1 MKQNG
6 IAIAVFVI
14 FVVIGW
20 TAAVLLHL
28 KGSNFWILLGAF
40 AALGLIAA
48 GALLWWL
55 RARQAAAAANAANTA
70 GGAPE
75 AAEGE
80 QEIDL
85 LMRQA
90 ESRLKSSRL
99 GRQAALGKLPVILLL
114 GETGVGKTSVML
126 GSSLDPEL
134 LAGQVSQDNKVA
146 PTRAVN
152 LWFARQV
159 IFVEAAGKL
168 LTETPSWTQ
177 IARRIAPGRFHSV
190 FSRREAAPR
199 AAVVCVSLESLLKPG
214 TAQENANR
222 LRALRASLDECSRRL
237 GISLPVYVLF
247 TKIDRAPFFADYAEN
262 LTPAEAAQVFGAT
275 LPIRAQS
282 TTGIYAE
289 QESQRLS
296 AAFDELFYSLN
307 EHRIELLSRE
317 HNAERLPGIY
327 EFPRE
332 FRKLRNAVVQF
343 LVDLCRPSQLT
354 TSPFLRGFYFA
365 GTRSVLVEAE
375 AEPQTLASEA
385 ADAEMGATRVF
396 SAGQLRRLTTQ
407 QPQGLEDAS
416 GATRIFDPRKAAMG
430 GIGASA
436 PRTQIIQQP
445 VFLGHLFH
453 EVLLKDRAGLAASS
467 ASARVNFWRRFLLAA
482 AAVIC
487 LIFSIG
493 LIVSFLGNRALE
505 SEVARAA
512 RTAQANPNASL
523 AESLRQLEALR
534 QPLEEIRNYNQN
546 GAPWRLGWG
555 LFTGPELYPAACA
568 AYARMFR
575 EVLLDPIQSAM
586 VDYLKALPSTPTGEY
601 GPAYDTLRAYL
612 ITTTNPEESQREFLS
627 PELFKTW
634 SQARAVDSQSA
645 ELARK
650 QFDFYS
656 DELRASARLGTSQC
670 FASRADQ
677 DAVNHARRYL
687 NQFPPEERVY
697 RAMLAD
703 VSRSSAPI
711 IFSRAYPNSAGIVT
725 APEEISGAY
734 TKTGWSLMQKAL
746 DNPQPY
752 MKGEPWVLGTQV
764 SGASDVITLQQ
775 HLRQRYQSEFTNAWR
790 KFLASARVVPYAN
803 LKDASRKLE
812 ALTGNTSPL
821 LELFWLI
828 SYHVSVDPEA
838 AREFQPV
845 AKVVP
850 PSDQQQ
856 YVSSANQN
864 YLGALLNLKSSLDQL
879 AQQSQAALNPGAPNP
894 VASSAAQATTVTEQ
908 IAQGFTP
915 DPVGHIDDLVKRLML
930 APITN
935 VQSALPKPG
944 QALNGQGRSL
954 CAQFNSLMREYPFSS
969 NPRSPAASVVE
980 LNSIFQPNDGAL
992 AKFYAQN
999 LSSIL
1004 SFTGSQYVMN
1014 PGSPI
1019 KLTPAFLAF
1028 FNRAMEFARALYPNG
1043 SPQPQLRF
1051 VLSPLPTEGVKS
1063 FSLTID
1069 GQTLTY
1075 PGASVQFAWSPA
1087 TAHEVRQTV
1096 GEGGVSY
1103 PGPWGIF
1110 GLFRDAQWKTN
1121 GSGYDLS
1128 WVQKNGERILYLP
1141 NGKPMTVGVHLDMMG
1156 APPVFKPGYFAN
1168 SLGCVSRVAE

>member
-99 GRQAALGKLPVILLL
+99 GRQAALGKLPVILL

-168 LTETPSWTQ
+168 LTETPSWAQ

-296 AAFDELFYSLN
+296 AAFDELFYSLS

-436 PRTQIIQQP
+436 PRTQTIQQP

-523 AESLRQLEALR
+523 AESLR
-534 QPLEEIRNYNQN
+534 
-546 GAPWRLGWG
+546 
-555 LFTGPELYPAACA
+555 
-568 AYARMFR
+568 
-575 EVLLDPIQSAM
+575 
-586 VDYLKALPSTPTGEY
+586 
-601 GPAYDTLRAYL
+601 
-612 ITTTNPEESQREFLS
+612 
-627 PELFKTW
+627 
-634 SQARAVDSQSA
+634 
-645 ELARK
+645 
-650 QFDFYS
+650 
-656 DELRASARLGTSQC
+656 
-670 FASRADQ
+670 
-677 DAVNHARRYL
+677 
-687 NQFPPEERVY
+687 
-697 RAMLAD
+697 
-703 VSRSSAPI
+703 
-711 IFSRAYPNSAGIVT
+711 
-725 APEEISGAY
+725 
-734 TKTGWSLMQKAL
+734 
-746 DNPQPY
+746 
-752 MKGEPWVLGTQV
+752 
-764 SGASDVITLQQ
+764 
-775 HLRQRYQSEFTNAWR
+775 
-790 KFLASARVVPYAN
+790 
-803 LKDASRKLE
+803 
-812 ALTGNTSPL
+812 
-821 LELFWLI
+821 
-828 SYHVSVDPEA
+828 
-838 AREFQPV
+838 
-845 AKVVP
+845 
-850 PSDQQQ
+850 
-856 YVSSANQN
+856 
-864 YLGALLNLKSSLDQL
+864 
-879 AQQSQAALNPGAPNP
+879 
-894 VASSAAQATTVTEQ
+894 
-908 IAQGFTP
+908 
-915 DPVGHIDDLVKRLML
+915 
-930 APITN
+930 
-935 VQSALPKPG
+935 
-944 QALNGQGRSL
+944 
-954 CAQFNSLMREYPFSS
+954 
-969 NPRSPAASVVE
+969 
-980 LNSIFQPNDGAL
+980 
-992 AKFYAQN
+992 
-999 LSSIL
+999 
-1004 SFTGSQYVMN
+1004 
-1014 PGSPI
+1014 
-1019 KLTPAFLAF
+1019 
-1028 FNRAMEFARALYPNG
+1028 
-1043 SPQPQLRF
+1043 
-1051 VLSPLPTEGVKS
+1051 
-1063 FSLTID
+1063 
-1069 GQTLTY
+1069 
-1075 PGASVQFAWSPA
+1075 
-1087 TAHEVRQTV
+1087 
-1096 GEGGVSY
+1096 
-1103 PGPWGIF
+1103 
-1110 GLFRDAQWKTN
+1110 
-1121 GSGYDLS
+1121 
-1128 WVQKNGERILYLP
+1128 
-1141 NGKPMTVGVHLDMMG
+1141 
-1156 APPVFKPGYFAN
+1156 
-1168 SLGCVSRVAE
+1168 